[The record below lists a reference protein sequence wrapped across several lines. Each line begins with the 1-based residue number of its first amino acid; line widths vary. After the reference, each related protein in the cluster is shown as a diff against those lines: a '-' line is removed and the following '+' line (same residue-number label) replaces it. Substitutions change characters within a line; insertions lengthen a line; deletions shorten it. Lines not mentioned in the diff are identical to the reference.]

1 MTTEAIKQRLLELTI
16 TETSNAR
23 GFWLDKPWIE
33 DARRPTLVA
42 AAIMVVPTLHEAEQP
57 TFPVGTG
64 EFLQRLQA
72 LLDETTPVAVA
83 MSSNGYVELA
93 LHSKAWRLPT
103 LVLTTV
109 VLPVVLGI
117 LTNRLDE
124 VLPGHKKEDTA
135 EIEMIVETPDRGA
148 LRVTYKGP
156 AEDIGAAL
164 ERSVARYVDTVAKP
178 APSSEPGAGQGEQA
192 TSDGQQPTKPTP
204 GAPGETT
211 KP

>member
-1 MTTEAIKQRLLELTI
+1 MTKEAMKLQLLELTV
-16 TETSNAR
+16 TETDHAR

-33 DARRPTLVA
+33 DARRPALVA
-42 AAIMVVPTLHEAEQP
+42 AAVMVVPTLHEDEQP

-64 EFLQRLQA
+64 EFLERLREI
-72 LLDETTPVAVA
+72 LDETTPVAVA
-83 MSSNGYVELA
+83 MSSDGYVELA

-124 VLPGHKKEDTA
+124 VLPGHKKDDTA

-156 AEDIGAAL
+156 AEDIGPAL
-164 ERSVARYVDTVAKP
+164 ERSVARYIDTVVKP
-178 APSSEPGAGQGEQA
+178 APSNEPGAGQEGQA
-192 TSDGQQPTKPTP
+192 ATNGQPPAKPAP
-204 GAPGETT
+204 GAPAETT